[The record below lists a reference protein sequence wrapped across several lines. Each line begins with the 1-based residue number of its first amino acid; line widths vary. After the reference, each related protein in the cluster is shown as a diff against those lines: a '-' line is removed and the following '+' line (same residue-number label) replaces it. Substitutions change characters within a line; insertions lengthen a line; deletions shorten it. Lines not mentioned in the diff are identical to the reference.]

1 MTQPTNAQARM
12 WAAQWRAAGPAL
24 ARVRAAELQDVD
36 LWRVAD
42 ELEEAFWVRVH
53 SEAESL
59 APGLIEQQRLFARAR
74 AR

>member
-1 MTQPTNAQARM
+1 MTQPTKAQAQQ

-24 ARVRAAELQDVD
+24 ARVRAAELRGVD

-53 SEAESL
+53 SEPDSR
-59 APGLIEQQRLFARAR
+59 APGLVEQQRLFARAR
-74 AR
+74 PR